1 MRLEVSFGFM
11 PDDLKS
17 TIGARVQAMRSV
29 AGMTQEGLAAKI
41 DRTPESVSNIER
53 GKQLPGL
60 DTLSDLAT
68 ALNVPLVTL
77 LADLVAPRSI
87 SAERA
92 SMEARLDQICR
103 QLTDADLRIAL
114 RQIEAFLGPRG

>member
-1 MRLEVSFGFM
+1 M